1 MRITLLDMSHPIEA
15 NQWLGGGGTIFKI
28 MLWKTQN
35 QILTF

>member
-1 MRITLLDMSHPIEA
+1 MRITLLNMSHPIEA
-15 NQWLGGGGTIFKI
+15 NQWWGGTIFKI